1 MIDYK
6 FKIKD
11 LTFLKHFC
19 SSDHMGSFEKIVP
32 INNLDF
38 TTKEVFFSKS
48 KKGVIR
54 GMHIQKDPYPTSK
67 LIKVIN
73 GKIMDVILDCREDSK
88 TFGRFDFIEL
98 NSESNVL
105 YIPVGCAHG
114 FQTLSDNATMLYLT
128 DNVYNPNTD
137 IGYHFDSFGFNWPL
151 KNKSVSE
158 RDLKLPNFI

>member
-1 MIDYK
+1 
-6 FKIKD
+6 
-11 LTFLKHFC
+11 
-19 SSDHMGSFEKIVP
+19 
-32 INNLDF
+32 
-38 TTKEVFFSKS
+38 
-48 KKGVIR
+48 
-54 GMHIQKDPYPTSK
+54 MHIQKDPYPTSK